1 MSKNPRS
8 RKLLQISALLI
19 AALGILVII
28 FVVIDGLYPQKET
41 HCKKQTSNDRV
52 SFIPDIIIEQNT
64 KPTAQLTPSRI
75 EKPPPMPLIAK
86 PSDDICTI
94 VYITVGGKKYH
105 CNGCQYLSDSSIP
118 IDLDKAKAKGYTPC
132 SRCHPPS

>member
-1 MSKNPRS
+1 MNKNPRS
-8 RKLLQISALLI
+8 RKLFQISALLF

-28 FVVIDGLYPQKET
+28 FVFIDGLTPQKEI
-41 HCKKQTSNDRV
+41 CLEKSSSDKKFYT
-52 SFIPDIIIEQNT
+52 PDITIESFT
-64 KPTAQLTPSRI
+64 KPTVQSTPSTI

-86 PSDDICTI
+86 PSDDICII

-105 CNGCQYLSDSSIP
+105 RNGCHYLSDSSIP

-132 SRCHPPS
+132 SRCRPPS